1 MPKKIIPSYEEAQK
15 IVQGRVK
22 NRDEYF
28 AFRLKYPEYN
38 LPNSPRASYRK
49 EYETMHEFLGV
60 PKYDQKKCLE
70 QYWID
75 VKAGKRT
82 RKYGYDNKVPI
93 TNPVPSYEE
102 ARKILKGREVLKIR
116 EYLKFREE
124 NPKYNLPRH
133 PNLKYKDQWVSYPNF
148 LRNI

>member
-1 MPKKIIPSYEEAQK
+1 MPRKIIPSYEEAQK

-22 NRDEYF
+22 NRNEYY
-28 AFRLKYPEYN
+28 AFRLKHPEYN

-82 RKYGYDNKVPI
+82 RKYSYDIKVPI
-93 TNPVPSYEE
+93 TVPVPSFEE
-102 ARKILKGREVLKIR
+102 AKKILTAMQGDKAFIFNLGHGVL
-116 EYLKFREE
+116 
-124 NPKYNLPRH
+124 PATP
-133 PNLKYKDQWVSYPNF
+133 VSNVQA
-148 LRNI
+148 LIDLVKSAR